1 MNKKVI
7 SAIVIVLAIAAA
19 CGYAFLSNKS
29 SGQTPGTSSSG
40 SAGKYSFAKPE
51 PLSVTGVGGVQPAT
65 VDLGDGPVPVI
76 QIPLDTWG
84 YAQVFAANGGT
95 KPNKD
100 SLFYKKG
107 HFAVELIREESAQA
121 QLNGYASGKWPII
134 WAPADSLPSLYD
146 ALRTD
151 KRLAPKVVGLF
162 DWSTGGDGIVVR
174 NSIKRPAD
182 LKGKIVLTS
191 SNTPYSFMLLWYL
204 AQVGLTGNDV
214 KVVWIDDGD
223 KALRVFKNDPDIA
236 AWVTWSPYI
245 ADSVDPKSDNYVSDS
260 RILITSKDT
269 NQLIADTFIVRNDF
283 FQDKPEL
290 VTAFTEAII
299 EGGQSISNKTFEDMA
314 TFYGLASPAEAKAM
328 LGELHIANFPETQMF
343 LDPANPIG
351 VNKVFLLSQE
361 YSIQIGVIPETSSY
375 DPDAVIDRSV
385 IEEIGK
391 KGIFKSQ
398 KNGMIGSFNKTAKFN
413 ISDLENQRVILAND
427 IKVYFDAQKLD
438 FDVDSKDANVVA
450 NMKMLGDVASQ
461 SKVLAT
467 SVIKLVG
474 HLDTAK
480 VAEFKALGPQEYAE
494 AAAQAKA
501 TSKGRAAFIA
511 KVLVEKFGVD
521 KDRVVTEGRGWSEPL
536 EGAKPEENRRV
547 EVKFISLE

>member
-1 MNKKVI
+1 MNKKAI
-7 SAIVIVLAIAAA
+7 SAIVIVLAIAGAV
-19 CGYAFLSNKS
+19 GYALFMSKPD
-29 SGQTPGTSSSG
+29 GAKSSSG
-40 SAGKYSFAKPE
+40 SAGKYTFAKPE
-51 PLSVTGVGGVQPAT
+51 PISVTGIGGVQPAT

-84 YAQVFAANGGT
+84 YAQVFAANGGA

-107 HFAVELIREESAQA
+107 HFAVELVREESAQA

-146 ALRTD
+146 ALKTD
-151 KRLAPKVVGLF
+151 KRLSPKVVGLF

-174 NSIKRPAD
+174 NSIKRPTD
-182 LKGKIVLTS
+182 LNGKIVLTS
-191 SNTPYSFMLLWYL
+191 SNTPYSFLLLWYL

-214 KVVWIDDGD
+214 KIVWIDDGD
-223 KALRVFKNDPDIA
+223 KALRAFKNDPEIA

-245 ADSVDPKSDNYVSDS
+245 TESVDPKSENYVQDT
-260 RILITSKDT
+260 RVLITSKDT

-283 FQDKPEL
+283 FKDKPEI
-290 VTAFTEAII
+290 VEAFTEAII

-314 TFYGLASPAEAKAM
+314 AFYKLSSASEAKAM
-328 LGELHIANFPETQMF
+328 LGDLHIANFPETKMF
-343 LDPANPIG
+343 FDPANPIG
-351 VNKVFLLSQE
+351 VNKVFLLAQE

-375 DPDAVIDRSV
+375 DPDAVVDRSV
-385 IEEIGK
+385 IEALDK
-391 KGIFKSQ
+391 KGIFKGQ
-398 KNGMIGSFNKTAKFN
+398 KNGMLGSFNKTAKFN
-413 ISDLENQRVILAND
+413 ISDLENQRTILAND
-427 IKVYFDAQKLD
+427 IKLYFEAQKLD
-438 FDVDSKDANVVA
+438 FDVDSKDERIVA
-450 NMKMLGDVASQ
+450 NMKMLRDVADQ

-480 VAEFKALGPQEYAE
+480 VADFKAQGPQEYAE

-501 TSKGRAAFIA
+501 TSKARAEFIS
-511 KVLVEKFGVD
+511 KVLVEKFGVN
-521 KDRVVTEGRGWSEPL
+521 KDRVVTEGRGWSEPI